1 MKISQ
6 LAAICKVPK
15 DTIQYYTRLG
25 LLMPQPKGN
34 SNDFSEREIEDLRYI
49 QKLKAM
55 HFSIRDIQYIVRIR
69 RLSNWNEPE
78 TIHDYLRLLQQRT
91 DELDVQIAAFQAA
104 KALIQKEILTLNAP
118 VAAPRRLGVP
128 VNALKY
134 LVCPHCHNPLHLA
147 DGDFTYPYVFA
158 GHLSCPCG
166 YSAEIIDGIVD
177 TGNRYT
183 GSADSPDLQRA
194 LYKGLPDSFYR
205 CFHIC
210 ADRFLARMD
219 ALDLSG
225 KLVMELHVNGYF
237 FLYNHFKVLK
247 NDCTYVII
255 DKYVET
261 IQMYKKLIE
270 LLDIDMNILFI
281 ADASINF
288 PLRKGSVDLLI
299 NFFGENEHQ
308 IYFKDFLISDVERYL
323 APRSEVLGTLLSLPR
338 GSKSQRLLHKK
349 YPESGK
355 NAFCDKCLRD
365 YYQCQERLFEWETLD
380 SLDKTPNNFSFS
392 CHVDGEPL
400 SISYYHAKCRG

>member
-25 LLMPQPKGN
+25 LLIPQPKGN
-34 SNDFSEREIEDLRYI
+34 SNDFTEREVEDLRYI

-55 HFSIRDIQYIVRIR
+55 HFPIRDIQYIVRIR

-78 TIHDYLRLLQQRT
+78 TFCDYLNLLHQRT
-91 DELDVQIAAFQAA
+91 EALDTHIAELQDA
-104 KALIQKEILTLNAP
+104 KALVQKEIAAINTP
-118 VAAPRRLGVP
+118 VASPRRLGVP
-128 VNALKY
+128 VDALKY
-134 LVCPHCHNPLHLA
+134 LVCPRCHSPLHLA
-147 DGDFTYPYVFA
+147 DGDFTYPYVF
-158 GHLSCPCG
+158 GGRLSCTCG
-166 YSAEIIDGIVD
+166 YHAEIADGIID
-177 TGNRYT
+177 TGNRYN

-205 CFHIC
+205 CFHTC
-210 ADRFLARMD
+210 ADRFLTRMD

-225 KLVMELHVNGYF
+225 KLVMEMHVNGYF
-237 FLYNHFKVLK
+237 FLYNHFKMLK

-255 DKYVET
+255 DKYIET

-270 LLDIDMNILFI
+270 LLDSDMNILFI
-281 ADASINF
+281 ADASVDF
-288 PLRKGSVDLLI
+288 PLRDGCVNLLI

-308 IYFKDFLISDVERYL
+308 LYFKNFLIDDVARYL
-323 APRSEVLGTLLSLPR
+323 APGSEVLGTLLSLPS
-338 GSKSQRLLHKK
+338 GSKSLRMLHKK

-355 NAFCDKCLRD
+355 DAFCDKCLRE
-365 YYQCQERLFEWETLD
+365 YYQGQDGLFQWEALD
-380 SLDKTPNNFSFS
+380 GMDKTPNNFSFS

-400 SISYYHAKCRG
+400 SISYYHAKRHG